1 MSTKKIIIALMEKLK
16 RSTDPVESEDLEDQ
30 ILRLVDQEEDLND
43 FTNEK
48 PIEYSEKDPEKDV
61 ERDAGRDAKQDAEE
75 EIDERETIRLQRS
88 SQRES
93 KEAKYREESKL
104 GSVDEELLRN
114 QLMEEALA
122 YNEDFAY
129 QKSRKHS
136 GAKNKAKKR
145 V

>member
-1 MSTKKIIIALMEKLK
+1 MEKLK

-48 PIEYSEKDPEKDV
+48 PIEYSEKDA
-61 ERDAGRDAKQDAEE
+61 ERDAGQDAKQDAGRDAKQDAEE

-114 QLMEEALA
+114 QLMGEALA

-145 V
+145 I

>member
-1 MSTKKIIIALMEKLK
+1 MEKLK